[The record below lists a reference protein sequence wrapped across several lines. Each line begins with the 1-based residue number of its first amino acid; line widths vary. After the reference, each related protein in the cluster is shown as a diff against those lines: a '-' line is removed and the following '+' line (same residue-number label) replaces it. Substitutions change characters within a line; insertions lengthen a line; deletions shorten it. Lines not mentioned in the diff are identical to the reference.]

1 MNHSENASEAP
12 VVVSSRGRFAMAAL
26 PKDTAA
32 CELCQGRGERL
43 VELDGVFRVARCRCQ
58 KVPDRIS
65 LYNKARIPA
74 RHAKASFE
82 SFDKDLPDAMPGFL
96 AAYRWVKA
104 FQVGQ
109 PNRGL
114 VLHGAV
120 GRGKTHLLAAMLRE
134 LVFQHGVQVRFVE
147 FTHLLAAL
155 KQGFEHGQGQGSTLD
170 PLADVEILA
179 IDELGKGRNT
189 EWELAV
195 VDELISRRYNGM
207 KTLLATTNYA
217 PGVETGAQA
226 NLSIEGV
233 QQSLGDRIGD
243 RTFSRLMEMVDF
255 QWVQGEDF
263 RGG

>member
-1 MNHSENASEAP
+1 MTASFKSAEF
-12 VVVSSRGRFAMAAL
+12 VVSAQGRFATASL
-26 PKDTAA
+26 PLDTPA
-32 CELCQGRGERL
+32 CELCRGRGERL
-43 VELDGVFRVARCRCQ
+43 VEVNGNMCVARCRCQ
-58 KVPDRIS
+58 KMPDRIA
-65 LYNKARIPA
+65 LFNQAQIPA

-82 SFDKDLPDAMPGFL
+82 SFDKDLPDAMTGFL
-96 AAYRWVKA
+96 GAYRWVKG
-104 FQVGQ
+104 FKIGQ
-109 PNRGL
+109 ANRGL

-134 LVFQHGVQVRFVE
+134 LVFQHGVKVQFVE

-155 KQGFEHGQGQGSTLD
+155 KQGFEHGKGQGHTLD
-170 PLADVEILA
+170 PLADIDVLA

-189 EWELAV
+189 DWELAV

-226 NLSIEGV
+226 NLALDGV
-233 QQSLGDRIGD
+233 QQSLGDRVGD

-263 RGG
+263 RGN

>member
-1 MNHSENASEAP
+1 M
-12 VVVSSRGRFAMAAL
+12 
-26 PKDTAA
+26 
-32 CELCQGRGERL
+32 
-43 VELDGVFRVARCRCQ
+43 
-58 KVPDRIS
+58 PDRIA
-65 LYNKARIPA
+65 LFNQAQIPA

-82 SFDKDLPDAMPGFL
+82 SFEKDLPDAMPGFL
-96 AAYRWVKA
+96 GAYRWVKA
-104 FQVGQ
+104 FKPGQ
-109 PNRGL
+109 TNRGL

-134 LVFQHGVQVRFVE
+134 LALQHGVQVRFVE
-147 FTHLLAAL
+147 FTHLLASL
-155 KQGFEHGQGQGSTLD
+155 KLGFEKGQGQGHTLD
-170 PLADVEILA
+170 PLADMDVLA

-217 PGVETGAQA
+217 PGVQTGAQA
-226 NLSIEGV
+226 NLALEGT
-233 QQSLGDRIGD
+233 QQSLGDRVGD

-255 QWVQGEDF
+255 QWVQGDDF

>member
-1 MNHSENASEAP
+1 M
-12 VVVSSRGRFAMAAL
+12 
-26 PKDTAA
+26 
-32 CELCQGRGERL
+32 
-43 VELDGVFRVARCRCQ
+43 ARCRCQ
-58 KVPDRIS
+58 KVPDRIA
-65 LYNKARIPA
+65 LFNKAKIPA
-74 RHAKASFE
+74 RHGKASFE

-104 FQVGQ
+104 FQPGQ

-170 PLADVEILA
+170 PLADVEVLA

-207 KTLLATTNYA
+207 KTVVATTNYA

-226 NLSIEGV
+226 NLSLEGV
-233 QQSLGDRIGD
+233 QQSLGDRVGD

-263 RGG
+263 RGS

>member
-1 MNHSENASEAP
+1 MTTPLNPADF
-12 VVVSSRGRFAMAAL
+12 VVTAQGRFAIAAL
-26 PKDTAA
+26 PSDTPA
-32 CELCQGRGERL
+32 CVLCGGRGERL
-43 VELDGVFRVARCRCQ
+43 VEVNGNQCVARCRCQ
-58 KVPDRIS
+58 KMPDRIA
-65 LYNKARIPA
+65 LFNRAQIPA

-82 SFDKDLPDAMPGFL
+82 SFDKDLPDAMTGFL
-96 AAYRWVKA
+96 GAYRWVKS
-104 FQVGQ
+104 FHPGQ
-109 PNRGL
+109 GNRGL

-134 LVFQHGVQVRFVE
+134 LVFQHGIKVQFVE
-147 FTHLLAAL
+147 FTHLLSAL
-155 KQGFEHGQGQGSTLD
+155 KQGFEKGQGQGHTLD
-170 PLADVEILA
+170 PLADIEVLA

-189 EWELAV
+189 DWELAV

-226 NLSIEGV
+226 NLALEGV
-233 QQSLGDRIGD
+233 QQSLGDRVGD

-255 QWVQGEDF
+255 QWIQGDDF